1 MCVFGFCSPRGYNLQ
16 LPIAHPCLVSFTDTN
31 NIRHAVEVAA
41 TTLYEAATV
50 AMAEFRRCGF
60 TDRLW
65 RDLAEAAQRN
75 FRWEERLRHAQDCQ
89 DLELARVLVAKLED
103 LARERTRMNQ
113 ALGEHEARLHSQPK

>member
-1 MCVFGFCSPRGYNLQ
+1 MPLSACSE
-16 LPIAHPCLVSFTDTN
+16 C
-31 NIRHAVEVAA
+31 
-41 TTLYEAATV
+41 
-50 AMAEFRRCGF
+50 
-60 TDRLW
+60 DRLW